1 MIAIY
6 AKKSDAEAASLR
18 SDLLKQG
25 IPCILIGPEY
35 GHGALMTR
43 VPFVVFGRGC
53 EEIAHG
59 FRESLPAARVFT
71 SCDAVHADALKDRLR
86 SVYGMD
92 YKNLTR
98 SGIRF
103 VIDVFY
109 FYGNPIKL
117 TGLETSIVKLLTI
130 CHGNY
135 FTAEEIAA
143 FCLDR
148 GCAGTIPVHI
158 SHINGKNKAS
168 RNDQII
174 ESKRYCGY
182 RVP

>member
-6 AKKSDAEAASLR
+6 AYKSDTEAADIR
-18 SDLLKQG
+18 SDLLRHG

-35 GHGALMTR
+35 GHGSLMTR
-43 VPFVVFGRGC
+43 IPFVIFSRSC

-59 FRESLPAARVFT
+59 FRELLPTARVFS
-71 SCDAVHADALKDRLR
+71 SCDAVHADALKKRLR
-86 SVYGMD
+86 TVYGMD
-92 YKNLTR
+92 YGNLSR
-98 SGIRF
+98 GGIRF
-103 VIDVFY
+103 INDVFY
-109 FYGNPIKL
+109 FYGNPIPL
-117 TGLETSIVKLLTI
+117 TDLETSIVKLLTI

-143 FCLDR
+143 FCLEH
-148 GCAGTIPVHI
+148 GGAGTVPVHI

-168 RNDQII
+168 RNDRII
-174 ESKRYCGY
+174 ESRRYCGY